1 MRKKI
6 GRVWGAAPWPP
17 TVWWQNDPRTAHA
30 DSGSIVWWKNGVY
43 AACGFPESRHR
54 SRPHAK
60 KCRKIPK
67 YLVKYLL
74 QHTVSKFSV
83 SSSACTSERNVC
95 AVEHSHLSRARVSHA
110 IVCHCLSLQWKLDTQ
125 WKQRDEYDHL
135 RCWHVGTYSECRA
148 YRIEVCGST
157 RTRGYG
163 SGTGR
168 CLAGRAGM
176 GTKSTGTAIP
186 VFTRKEHNFYD
197 VGAISNVFLF
207 ISSF

>member
-1 MRKKI
+1 MRKKLVEF
-6 GRVWGAAPWPP
+6 GGLPHDRLQSDGKM
-17 TVWWQNDPRTAHA
+17 TPRTEHA
-30 DSGSIVWWKNGVY
+30 DLGSIVWWKNGVY
-43 AACGFPESRHR
+43 AACCFPESRHR
-54 SRPHAK
+54 SPPHAK

-83 SSSACTSERNVC
+83 SSSACTS
-95 AVEHSHLSRARVSHA
+95 ARVSHA

-176 GTKSTGTAIP
+176 GTKSTGTGIP

-197 VGAISNVFLF
+197 VGAISNVFF
-207 ISSF
+207 IYFFFLKYYLQ